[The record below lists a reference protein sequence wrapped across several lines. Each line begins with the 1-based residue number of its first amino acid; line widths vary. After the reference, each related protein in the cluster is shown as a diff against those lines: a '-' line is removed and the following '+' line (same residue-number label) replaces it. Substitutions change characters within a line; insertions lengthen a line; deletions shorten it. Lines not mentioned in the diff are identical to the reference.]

1 MKIRLT
7 ENRLRRLDLAI
18 TMDDLLYEKFR
29 RLDADLRRR
38 EMAFQKKREVIR
50 VYESREDGVRI
61 AKMILEYERTPEGLV
76 LVVR

>member
-18 TMDDLLYEKFR
+18 TMEDVLYEKFR

-38 EMAFQKKREVIR
+38 EMAFQKRREIIR
-50 VYESREDGVRI
+50 IYEVGKNGIRI
-61 AKMILEYERTPEGLV
+61 NKQIVSYFRTPEGLIV
-76 LVVR
+76 GVR